1 VFYPLLG
8 EKIYGWQGNVIDV
21 LAVASTL
28 FGLATSLGFG
38 VQQTNAGLNFL
49 FGLQISTPV
58 QVGLIASLPA
68 LPLPRWCR
76 AWGMASAA

>member
-1 VFYPLLG
+1 LG
-8 EKIYGWQGNVIDV
+8 EKIYGWQGNAIDI
-21 LAVASTL
+21 LAMASTL

-58 QVGLIASLPA
+58 QVGLIAIITGFATASVVSGL
-68 LPLPRWCR
+68 
-76 AWGMASAA
+76 GMGSAA